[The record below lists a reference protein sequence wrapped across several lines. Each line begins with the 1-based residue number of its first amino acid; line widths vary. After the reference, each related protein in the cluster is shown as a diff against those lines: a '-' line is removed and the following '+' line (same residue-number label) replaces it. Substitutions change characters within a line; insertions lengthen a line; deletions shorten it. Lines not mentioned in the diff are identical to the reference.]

1 MDTRVLEELFS
12 AYAAVMIA
20 SVVISIALFVF
31 GLVCKWRIFSKAG
44 EGGWKI
50 LIPIYN
56 TYILFKIANAKA
68 RFWVCVGLTL
78 AMSVLSTTFLGII
91 IRYIQVYGFIPQLGL
106 SMTLRVLAFF
116 VIWLVILV
124 INITIHFSLAK
135 AFGLP
140 GIFGLGLWLLPIIFN
155 AIIAF
160 SGSIQYASQGRYN
173 RYLNN

>member
-12 AYAAVMIA
+12 AYAAVMVA

-31 GLVCKWRIFSKAG
+31 SLVCKWRIFSKAG

-68 RFWVCVGLTL
+68 RFWVRVVLTL
-78 AMSVLSTTFLGII
+78 AMSALSATFVGSII
-91 IRYIQVYGFIPQLGL
+91 NYIQVVGYFPEITAQIA
-106 SMTLRVLAFF
+106 LRILITF
-116 VIWLVILV
+116 VIWLVIFI
-124 INITIHFSLAK
+124 INVTVNFSLAK

-140 GIFGLGLWLLPIIFN
+140 AIFGLGLWLLPIIFY

-160 SGSIQYASQGRYN
+160 SDSIQYASRRRYN
-173 RYLNN
+173 RYLED